1 MYGSLAMGC
10 FRPRLS
16 DIDLIFVVKARPSEE
31 QRKRIIDYLRSG
43 CMEDR
48 RIELSIVRL
57 DTVRNPQYPML
68 VDLHYEWWGNVFE
81 NERDGEILSNLYTT
95 RKRGFC
101 VWGEPIDK
109 VFSKIPVKYHLRSVI
124 EDIKHTR
131 RYLHEKPER
140 IGYNVPVY
148 WVLGACRILAFVRE
162 ENVLS
167 KLEGGQWGL
176 ANLPERHCNVVR
188 QALSCYQG
196 KRKNCAWDSE
206 ELEAFADYMIEAI
219 LKERKMKKP
228 E

>member
-101 VWGEPIDK
+101 VWGN
-109 VFSKIPVKYHLRSVI
+109 R
-124 EDIKHTR
+124 
-131 RYLHEKPER
+131 
-140 IGYNVPVY
+140 
-148 WVLGACRILAFVRE
+148 
-162 ENVLS
+162 
-167 KLEGGQWGL
+167 
-176 ANLPERHCNVVR
+176 
-188 QALSCYQG
+188 
-196 KRKNCAWDSE
+196 
-206 ELEAFADYMIEAI
+206 
-219 LKERKMKKP
+219 
-228 E
+228 